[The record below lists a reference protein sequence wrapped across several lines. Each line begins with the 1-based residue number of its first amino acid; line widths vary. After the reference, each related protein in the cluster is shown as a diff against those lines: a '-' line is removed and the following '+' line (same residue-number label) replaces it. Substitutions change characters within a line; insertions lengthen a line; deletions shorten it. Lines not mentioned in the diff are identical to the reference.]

1 MNAKMVIGV
10 IGAVVTCAGLIA
22 DIVLGDTK

>member
-1 MNAKMVIGV
+1 MNAKMVISV

-22 DIVLGDTK
+22 DIVLDGTK